1 MNIHK
6 MKSSDLFVTVDG
18 NQERHQHDQVVF
30 EGVADHYVKGEDVT
44 ACFTISHDMKVD
56 SSDQIGLLRVGSTN
70 IQECLAYAPVQLN
83 LLTTSESTCRGAATF
98 SSSSLP
104 VTDDEFYQFSY
115 IVDKRKCLG
124 SSIPFQLNCS
134 IDDIDLLS
142 SSLIE
147 ASLERKPMSTNSDGL
162 IALADH
168 DNDDLVVIHTKGM
181 LVEEKLRQ
189 ENRQLFEMNRRLEQQ
204 KDECKSKLD
213 LLDLKSN
220 EYINKVKNDMQ
231 TLALSHKATIEELSS
246 RQRSETKLRREYDAC
261 RSLCNQYQTEAK
273 QFAER
278 SRALEDLNI
287 KLSDERNQLSSHFSS
302 TMKLNEEQA
311 IEINDLKKHV
321 SDSDELLKAA
331 NQYQCQLEQQLRDLR
346 LTAEKYRIAMQG
358 QIDAYAKQAS
368 QQVNQIHA
376 LESVNNLLKEE
387 LNTVKADNTFL
398 LTMAKQDKQL
408 TNELQ
413 QQMDDLN
420 EKHRLDIEQKQNEL
434 ERLGKEFEQFKGNQN
449 DLMILK
455 NSFNEIEKRC
465 IKHQKSEIE
474 VKKQCAVYKE
484 FVEELERK
492 TENLTERLS
501 AGANA
506 YKTLY
511 RKYKA
516 LEHLIDKT
524 NRQSQ
529 QSPKPNSTTLSNETG
544 LNEEVLVTLLRNSRE
559 LQQQDQQ
566 RIVQE
571 DDKNTIITM
580 MQNKNTNEEI
590 RECPMCYWEFP
601 EHLTL
606 DSKKEHIEN
615 HFA

>member
-1 MNIHK
+1 
-6 MKSSDLFVTVDG
+6 
-18 NQERHQHDQVVF
+18 
-30 EGVADHYVKGEDVT
+30 
-44 ACFTISHDMKVD
+44 
-56 SSDQIGLLRVGSTN
+56 
-70 IQECLAYAPVQLN
+70 
-83 LLTTSESTCRGAATF
+83 
-98 SSSSLP
+98 
-104 VTDDEFYQFSY
+104 
-115 IVDKRKCLG
+115 
-124 SSIPFQLNCS
+124 
-134 IDDIDLLS
+134 
-142 SSLIE
+142 
-147 ASLERKPMSTNSDGL
+147 
-162 IALADH
+162 
-168 DNDDLVVIHTKGM
+168 
-181 LVEEKLRQ
+181 
-189 ENRQLFEMNRRLEQQ
+189 
-204 KDECKSKLD
+204 
-213 LLDLKSN
+213 
-220 EYINKVKNDMQ
+220 

-449 DLMILK
+449 
-455 NSFNEIEKRC
+455 
-465 IKHQKSEIE
+465 
-474 VKKQCAVYKE
+474 
-484 FVEELERK
+484 
-492 TENLTERLS
+492 
-501 AGANA
+501 
-506 YKTLY
+506 
-511 RKYKA
+511 
-516 LEHLIDKT
+516 
-524 NRQSQ
+524 
-529 QSPKPNSTTLSNETG
+529 
-544 LNEEVLVTLLRNSRE
+544 
-559 LQQQDQQ
+559 
-566 RIVQE
+566 
-571 DDKNTIITM
+571 
-580 MQNKNTNEEI
+580 
-590 RECPMCYWEFP
+590 
-601 EHLTL
+601 
-606 DSKKEHIEN
+606 
-615 HFA
+615 